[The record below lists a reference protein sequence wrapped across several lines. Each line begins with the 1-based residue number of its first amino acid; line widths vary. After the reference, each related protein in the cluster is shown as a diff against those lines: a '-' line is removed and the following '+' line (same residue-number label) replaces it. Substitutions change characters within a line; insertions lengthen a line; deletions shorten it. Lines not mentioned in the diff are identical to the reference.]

1 MKNRFMWTILALSL
15 LLAITSNG
23 WAQDVLPN
31 NNDSLNASIMRP
43 DRETR
48 HKWKE
53 DYKKA
58 PRAVIDEGIKAR
70 LLRAQAESVSTSV
83 NLLDYIQYTPS
94 ERNQGSCG
102 NCWVWAG
109 TGIMELALGVQN
121 AINDRFSIQFLNSCK
136 TDSYACCGGNL
147 TGFVNWYGRQGF
159 SIPWTNPNASYADGS
174 RQCSN
179 NSSLVPCGSISV
191 TPDYPIISIQE
202 QVISTTGISQSA
214 AITNIKDIL
223 NQNKGV
229 WFAFY
234 LANQTDWN
242 AFFNFWNNQSESTLW
257 NPDLYCSHTWDDFSG
272 GGHAVLIVGYNDDDP
287 DPANHYWI
295 VLNSWGTAGGTRPNG
310 LFHMPMQMNYDCT
323 YYDPP
328 YYYYSREF
336 ETINVTFSDAD
347 CNYSISPT
355 SQSFSASGGSGSVSV
370 TTQSDCNWTAT
381 SNVSWITI
389 TSASSGM
396 GNGTVN
402 YSVAANTGSSR
413 IGNMTIAGRTFTVNQ
428 SAPVPTITVSSPD
441 GGENWVGGNTQT
453 IRWTY
458 TKNPGSYVK
467 IELFKGDIFNRTITS
482 RTSTSR
488 GYYNW
493 TIPSTQTPGNDYR
506 IKITSTTNS
515 SYNDTSN
522 ESFNILAPTIT
533 VTSPNGGENWVVG
546 ITQTIQW
553 TYTGNPGS
561 YVKIEL
567 FKGGVLNRTITSRA
581 SKGSRGSGSYRWRIP
596 STQTQGNDYKI
607 KITSTSN
614 SSFNDMS
621 DEDFSI

>member
-1 MKNRFMWTILALSL
+1 MKNRFMWIILFLSL
-15 LLAITSNG
+15 LFSITSNG
-23 WAQDVLPN
+23 WAQGVLPS
-31 NNDSLNASIMRP
+31 NDSLNASIMRP

-58 PRAVIDEGIKAR
+58 PRAVIDEVIKAK
-70 LLRAQAESVSTSV
+70 LLRAQSESVSTSV

-121 AINDRFSIQFLNSCK
+121 VINDRFSIQFLNSCK
-136 TDSYACCGGNL
+136 NDYYACCGGNL
-147 TGFVNWYGRQGF
+147 TGFIGWYGGQGF
-159 SIPWTNPNASYADGS
+159 SIPWANPNASYADGS

-191 TPDYPIISIQE
+191 TPDYPITSIQE
-202 QVISTTGISQSA
+202 QAINTMGISQST
-214 AITNIKDIL
+214 AIDNIKNIL

-242 AFFNFWNNQSESTLW
+242 AFFNFWNNQSESILW
-257 NPDLYCSHTWDDFSG
+257 NPDLYCGHTWNDLSG
-272 GGHAVLIVGYNDDDP
+272 GGHAVVIIGYNDDDP

-295 VLNSWGTAGGTRPNG
+295 VLNSWGTAGGKRPNG
-310 LFHMPMQMNYDCT
+310 LFRMPMEMNYDCT

-336 ETINVTFSDAD
+336 ETINVTFNDSD
-347 CNYSISPT
+347 CTYFISPT
-355 SQSFSASGGSGSVSV
+355 SQSFSASAGFGSVSV
-370 TTQSDCNWTAT
+370 TTQSDCKWTAT

-389 TSASSGM
+389 TFGSSGT
-396 GNGTVN
+396 GNG
-402 YSVAANTGSSR
+402 SVVFSVDANTGSSR
-413 IGNMTIAGRTFTVNQ
+413 IGTMTIAGKTFTVNQ
-428 SAPVPTITVSSPD
+428 SAPAPTINVTSPNGGEFWEAGTTHSITWTYTGNPGSSVKIELFKGGILNRSITSRTSTSRGYYNWTIPSTQVQGDDYSVKVTTTTNSSYYDTSNSVFTIVGPPPPSITVTYPN
-441 GGENWVGGNTQT
+441 GGENLIRGSTQAIT
-453 IRWTY
+453 WTY
-458 TKNPGSYVK
+458 KGNPGSYVK
-467 IELFKGDIFNRTITS
+467 IELFKGGILNRTITS

-493 TIPSTQTPGNDYR
+493 TIPSTQT
-506 IKITSTTNS
+506 
-515 SYNDTSN
+515 
-522 ESFNILAPTIT
+522 
-533 VTSPNGGENWVVG
+533 
-546 ITQTIQW
+546 
-553 TYTGNPGS
+553 
-561 YVKIEL
+561 
-567 FKGGVLNRTITSRA
+567 
-581 SKGSRGSGSYRWRIP
+581 
-596 STQTQGNDYKI
+596 QGNDYKI

-614 SSFNDMS
+614 SSINDIS
-621 DEDFSI
+621 DGDFSI